1 MVPADMAS
9 SSDDDDKDKATD
21 SENEA
26 SDEAPEEAEGSS
38 DEGSEGSEEEGSEEE
53 GAEEESAPAKA
64 SKEPAKAAKEPAK
77 AAKAAALDAALG
89 AKKEPAKT
97 PAPPPSAG
105 LGKSVSLFIGVVGG
119 ISLLMLLLG
128 GERGVAGPAA
138 PQWKEG
144 DTVEVDVTL
153 VSTDRQELACAS
165 GTELK
170 GLHCGFES
178 QGKRWSKGDPNDDK
192 KTLRPYSTTNGINFL
207 GAGLWTDPGLTEGK
221 LPTTRFAVK
230 CKLNVAG
237 KMPRA
242 DVRWREGESFNSV
255 SDWFTGSVSDCKLS
269 SVQN

>member
-1 MVPADMAS
+1 MVPADMAT

-26 SDEAPEEAEGSS
+26 SDEAPEEGEASS
-38 DEGSEGSEEEGSEEE
+38 EGSEEE

-64 SKEPAKAAKEPAK
+64 SKEPAKASKDTALNAALAGKKEPAK
-77 AAKAAALDAALG
+77 A
-89 AKKEPAKT
+89 

-105 LGKSVSLFIGVVGG
+105 LGKSVSLFVGVVGG

-207 GAGLWTDPGLTEGK
+207 GAGLWTDAGLTEGK

-255 SDWFTGSVSDCKLS
+255 TDWFTGSVSDCKLS

>member
-1 MVPADMAS
+1 MSFGERRALGYGPADMAT
-9 SSDDDDKDKATD
+9 SSDDDDKDKG
-21 SENEA
+21 ENEG
-26 SDEAPEEAEGSS
+26 SDEAREEAEGSA
-38 DEGSEGSEEEGSEEE
+38 EEGSASSEDE
-53 GAEEESAPAKA
+53 GAEEESAAAKP
-64 SKEPAKAAKEPAK
+64 SKEGEKAAQPSK
-77 AAKAAALDAALG
+77 DAALNAALAGKG
-89 AKKEPAKT
+89 AAPKA

-144 DTVEVDVTL
+144 DSVDVDVTL

-178 QGKRWSKGDPNDDK
+178 QGKRWSKSDPNDDK

-207 GAGLWTDPGLTEGK
+207 GAGLWTDPGLADGK

-255 SDWFTGSVSDCKLS
+255 TDWFAGSVSDCKLS